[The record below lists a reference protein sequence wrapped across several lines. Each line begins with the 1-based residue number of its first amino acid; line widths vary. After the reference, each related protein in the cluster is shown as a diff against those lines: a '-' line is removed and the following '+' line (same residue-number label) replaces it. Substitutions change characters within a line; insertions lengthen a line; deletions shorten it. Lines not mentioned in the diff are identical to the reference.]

1 MEILIL
7 NGPNLNQLGR
17 RQPDLYGTRSFDD
30 FLPELAERF
39 PDLRLEY
46 RQSNHEG
53 YLIDHLHQTKANG
66 VVINAGGFTHTSVAL
81 ADAVAC
87 LACPIVEVHLTNLYA
102 REQIRRRSLTAPHC
116 LGVITGFGLEG
127 YALALHALTTA
138 QQAS

>member
-1 MEILIL
+1 
-7 NGPNLNQLGR
+7 
-17 RQPDLYGTRSFDD
+17 
-30 FLPELAERF
+30 
-39 PDLRLEY
+39 
-46 RQSNHEG
+46 
-53 YLIDHLHQTKANG
+53 
-66 VVINAGGFTHTSVAL
+66 VAL